1 MSMDQERAEKHPAP
15 AVSGPRPDVPPV
27 TIQPAFRVVCGQCGQ
42 CGPLGGD
49 LHDEAARALA
59 GRQDRIRAPLAG
71 QYDDPRTPGDDVTV
85 RA

>member
-15 AVSGPRPDVPPV
+15 AVSGPRPDVPLV
-27 TIQPAFRVVCGQCGQ
+27 TIQPAFRVVCEQ

-49 LHDEAARALA
+49 LHDEATRALA
-59 GRQDRIRAPLAG
+59 GRQDHIRAHLAG

>member
-1 MSMDQERAEKHPAP
+1 MRMGQEQAGKHPDP
-15 AVSGPRPDVPPV
+15 AVSGPRPDVPLV
-27 TIQPAFRVVCGQCGQ
+27 TIQPAFRVVCGQ

-71 QYDDPRTPGDDVTV
+71 QYEDPRTPGDDVTV